1 MKKVPITILL
11 QAIGLTTKKILFSI
25 KKPEIITGK
34 KNSITSKSTNKAILN
49 LNKVTI
55 EKNKKE
61 DII

>member
-11 QAIGLTTKKILFSI
+11 QALGLTTKKILFSI

-34 KNSITSKSTNKAILN
+34 KSNITDKSINKAIIN

-55 EKNKKE
+55 ERNKKQN
-61 DII
+61 IV